1 MGKVDNYEA
10 ISSKNASINY
20 YRNQLG
26 AYQSQNE
33 MIIEKKSRISAAK
46 ERVKNLIADCESVK
60 ETIQSKTSSGELY
73 GEWNGRT
80 LEGFDNAINYGI
92 TEEYSSFIKQLEEIL
107 NILCDE
113 ETRLE
118 NLYMENYGVIG
129 KMLGIINNLKNE
141 VEKSIN

>member
-1 MGKVDNYEA
+1 MEKNGSNGAVSNM
-10 ISSKNASINY
+10 NASINY

-80 LEGFDNAINYGI
+80 LEGFDNAINYGVI
-92 TEEYSSFIKQLEEIL
+92 EEYSSFIKQLEEIL
-107 NILCDE
+107 NML
-113 ETRLE
+113 
-118 NLYMENYGVIG
+118 YGVIG